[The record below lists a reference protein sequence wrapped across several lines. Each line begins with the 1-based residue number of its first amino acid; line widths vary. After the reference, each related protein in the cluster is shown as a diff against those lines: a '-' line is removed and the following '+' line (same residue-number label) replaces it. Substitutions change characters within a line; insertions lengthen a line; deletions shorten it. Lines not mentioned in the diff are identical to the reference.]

1 MSPLRPALQRPTP
14 QRPEL
19 PTAEQF
25 ERWGV
30 NPSWSRLIEV
40 AGHDGATHTWHVL
53 DTGDPAASTGASAAN
68 PVVTIICVHGN
79 PTWSYY
85 WRSFLRRFGDRYR
98 VVAVD
103 QLGMG
108 YSDRTGARCFAQRV
122 DDLGD
127 IIDAL
132 GVTGSVI
139 TVAHDWGGPISLG
152 WVLRNPAR
160 VRAVVLCNT
169 GVAVPAGRHAP
180 WLIRLAG
187 AGPITEFV
195 GHRTRIFVDG
205 TLALSGRRVGRI
217 ARAAYRA
224 PYRRAVDRSAIA
236 EFVAD
241 VPFDQ
246 SYPSAPAVAAVAE
259 GIRSLTMPVLL
270 AWGAADP
277 VFNDD
282 FALDLAARIPHAD
295 RHRFPGMGH
304 LVVEETDVAGLV
316 DGWLSDRL
324 ATPIRHHPNPVVAP
338 HPPSA
343 LNQPAPV
350 WSGLQS
356 RSTDPSPAFVDGATG
371 RSTSF
376 AELHRRVMGIAA
388 GLAESGVGPGDR
400 VAVLVQPGVDLLA
413 TVYGC
418 WRAGAV
424 TVIADRGLGLRGLGR
439 AVRGAHVQW
448 VVGQPAALAAARLMR
463 WAPRAQSIA
472 VGQRAV
478 FGSVS
483 TLDRLAGCT
492 APLPPEPAGDAP
504 AAVLYTSGATGPA
517 KGVRYLHRQIAAQRD
532 ALAAV
537 YRITADDRLV
547 AAFAPFALYGPA
559 LGIPSTIPDV
569 DVTAPGSLTS
579 VALGDAVASIDA
591 TIVFASPAAL
601 ANVDRTA
608 PTYGDHRLASLRL
621 VLSAGAP
628 VPVATLKAT
637 ARLCEAA
644 ELHTPYGM
652 TECLPVADIELR
664 EISAAV
670 DDEHAAAG
678 IGGVCVGVP
687 VEGVSVMIAALDF
700 DASQPVDPLG
710 STGEI
715 LVRAAWLSDGYDQ
728 LWRTQHDARP
738 HDSQGRVWHRSGDV
752 GHIDASGRL
761 WVEGRSV
768 HVIHADGGP
777 VTPVPV
783 EVAVETIDGVCCAAA
798 VGVGPAGCQQLVVV
812 IEDADRADGLADGEL
827 CASVRA
833 AVGHP
838 VAAVLTVRALP
849 VDIRHN
855 TKIDRTAVA
864 VWAGAILA
872 GERSRRSW

>member
-1 MSPLRPALQRPTP
+1 M
-14 QRPEL
+14 
-19 PTAEQF
+19 
-25 ERWGV
+25 
-30 NPSWSRLIEV
+30 PSWSRLIEV
-40 AGHDGATHTWHVL
+40 AGSDGVTNTWHVL
-53 DTGDPAASTGASAAN
+53 DTGDPAASTLASPAD
-68 PVVTIICVHGN
+68 PVVTIVCVHGN

-108 YSDRTGARCFAQRV
+108 YSDRTGVRHFAQRV

-127 IIDAL
+127 VIDAL
-132 GVTGSVI
+132 GVTGPVI

-152 WVLRNPAR
+152 WVLRNPGR

-195 GHRTRIFVDG
+195 GRRTRIFVDG
-205 TLALSGRRVGRI
+205 TLALSGGRVGRI
-217 ARAAYRA
+217 ARTAYRA
-224 PYRRAVDRSAIA
+224 PYRRAVDRPAIA

-246 SYPSAPAVAAVAE
+246 SYPSAAAVAAVAE

-316 DGWLSDRL
+316 DGWLSDRA
-324 ATPIRHHPNPVVAP
+324 ATPNPPAAP
-338 HPPSA
+338 DQPGAPDQPAA
-343 LNQPAPV
+343 LDESAPV
-350 WSGLQS
+350 WSGLEA
-356 RSTDPSPAFVDGATG
+356 RSTDPSAAFVDGATG

-376 AELHRRVMGIAA
+376 ADLHRRVMGIAA
-388 GLAESGVGPGDR
+388 GLAESGVDPGDR
-400 VAVLVQPGVDLLA
+400 VAVLVEPGVDLLA

-448 VVGQPAALAAARLMR
+448 VVGQPKALAAARLMR
-463 WAPRAQSIA
+463 WAPRARSIA
-472 VGQRAV
+472 VGRRAV

-483 TLDRLAGCT
+483 TLDRLADCT
-492 APLPPEPAGDAP
+492 SPLPPEPAGDAP

-537 YRITADDRLV
+537 YRITAGDRLV

-569 DVTAPGSLTS
+569 DVTAPGSLTA

-608 PTYGDHRLASLRL
+608 PAYGDHRLASLRL

-628 VPVATLKAT
+628 VPVATLKAA

-652 TECLPVADIELR
+652 TECLPVADIELG

-670 DDEHAAAG
+670 DEEHAAG
-678 IGGVCVGVP
+678 GVGGVCVGVP

-700 DASQPVDPLG
+700 DASQPVDPLV
-710 STGEI
+710 SSGEI

-738 HDSQGRVWHRSGDV
+738 RDAEGRVWHRSGDV
-752 GHIDASGRL
+752 GHVDASGRL

-783 EVAVETIDGVCCAAA
+783 EVAVETIDGVRCAAA
-798 VGVGPAGCQQLVVV
+798 IGVGPAGCQQLVVV
-812 IEDADRADGLADGEL
+812 IEEPDRADGLADGEL

-833 AVGHP
+833 VVTHP

-864 VWAGAILA
+864 VWAGHVLA
-872 GERSRRSW
+872 GDRSRRSW

>member
-1 MSPLRPALQRPTP
+1 
-14 QRPEL
+14 
-19 PTAEQF
+19 
-25 ERWGV
+25 
-30 NPSWSRLIEV
+30 
-40 AGHDGATHTWHVL
+40 
-53 DTGDPAASTGASAAN
+53 
-68 PVVTIICVHGN
+68 
-79 PTWSYY
+79 
-85 WRSFLRRFGDRYR
+85 
-98 VVAVD
+98 
-103 QLGMG
+103 MG
-108 YSDRTGARCFAQRV
+108 YSDRTGVRRFAQRV

-132 GVTGSVI
+132 GIAGRVI

-152 WVLRNPAR
+152 WVLRNPGR
-160 VRAVVLCNT
+160 VSAVVLCNT
-169 GVAVPAGRHAP
+169 GVAVPVGRHAP

-205 TLALSGRRVGRI
+205 TVALSGRRVGRN
-217 ARAAYRA
+217 ARDAYRA
-224 PYRRAVDRSAIA
+224 PYRRAGDRPAIA

-241 VPFDQ
+241 VPFDE
-246 SYPSAPAVAAVAE
+246 SYPSASAVAAVAE
-259 GIRSLTMPVLL
+259 GVRSLTMPVLL

-282 FALDLAARIPHAD
+282 FALDLATRIPHAD

-304 LVVEETDVAGLV
+304 LVVEETDVAGLI
-316 DGWLSDRL
+316 DGWLGDRL
-324 ATPIRHHPNPVVAP
+324 ATPIRPRPNPIGRSN
-338 HPPSA
+338 PSA
-343 LNQPAPV
+343 PARPAPV
-350 WSGLQS
+350 WAGLQA

-376 AELHRRVMGIAA
+376 VELHRRVMGIAA
-388 GLAESGVGPGDR
+388 GLAESGVRPGDR

-424 TVIADRGLGLRGLGR
+424 TVIADRGLGVRGLGR

-448 VVGQPAALAAARLMR
+448 IVGQPRALAAARLMR
-463 WAPRAQSIA
+463 WAPRARSIA
-472 VGQRAV
+472 VGRRAV

-483 TLDRLAGCT
+483 TLDRLGACT
-492 APLPPEPAGDAP
+492 APLPPEPDGDAP

-601 ANVDRTA
+601 ANVNRTA
-608 PTYGDHRLASLRL
+608 PAYGDHRLASLRL

-628 VPVATLKAT
+628 VPVATLKA
-637 ARLCEAA
+637 AAGLCATA

-652 TECLPVADIELR
+652 TECLPVADIELH

-670 DDEHAAAG
+670 DDEHAADG
-678 IGGVCVGVP
+678 VGGVCVGVP
-687 VEGVSVMIAALDF
+687 VEGVSVMIAPLDF
-700 DASQPVDPLG
+700 DASQPLDPG
-710 STGEI
+710 DPRDPGDATGEI

-738 HDSQGRVWHRSGDV
+738 HDADGRVWHRSGDV
-752 GHIDASGRL
+752 GHIDASGRV

-783 EVAVETIDGVCCAAA
+783 EVAVETINGVRSAAA
-798 VGVGPAGCQQLVVV
+798 VGVGPTGCQQLVVV
-812 IEDADRADGLADGEL
+812 IEDPDRADGLADGGL

-833 AVGHP
+833 VVRHP

-864 VWAGAILA
+864 VWAGEVLA
-872 GERSRRSW
+872 GERPRRS